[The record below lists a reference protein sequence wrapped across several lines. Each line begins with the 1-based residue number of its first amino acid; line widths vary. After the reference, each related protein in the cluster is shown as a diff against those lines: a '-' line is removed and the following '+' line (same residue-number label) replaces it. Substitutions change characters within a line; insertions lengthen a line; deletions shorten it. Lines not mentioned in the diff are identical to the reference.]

1 MKYKK
6 KIAKLEARQK
16 RYDEMSSSD
25 RTKYHHQHRP
35 GSLKK

>member
-16 RYDEMSSSD
+16 KYDEMSVGD
-25 RTKYHHQHRP
+25 RSKYHHQHRP